1 MNRKMGCRAS
11 EKPDTHKS
19 RIQDNRRFFIQ
30 LLPTNIQKKYIYSL
44 QNTLL
49 SLKHELI
56 NNAAYSICIFSRTG
70 NKKKDLLANVKQD
83 HPAYSATYPAFSDIR
98 LQSEIKTYPLYCRY
112 QKVISSI
119 WPQIQKWPDNRYI
132 PDTETKSHNLKRLN

>member
-30 LLPTNIQKKYIYSL
+30 LLPTNIQNKYIYSL

-49 SLKHELI
+49 LLKHVLI
-56 NNAAYSICIFSRTG
+56 NQCCIF
-70 NKKKDLLANVKQD
+70 
-83 HPAYSATYPAFSDIR
+83 AFFPELVIRKETCWPMLNRSILHIRPHIRPFLISVSSQKSKLIHCTVDIR
-98 LQSEIKTYPLYCRY
+98 KSYPVSGLKFKNGRIIGTFLILR
-112 QKVISSI
+112 Q
-119 WPQIQKWPDNRYI
+119 
-132 PDTETKSHNLKRLN
+132 NLIT